1 MEENLRF
8 IKIIYLETVHFNN
21 KLIHLRNKTSAET
34 LTTDRMIPSGRI
46 VHQQKLQIQ
55 NKTNPVEFCFCFSN
69 SKFTTCQD
77 HQNVLNIKHTAH
89 MI

>member
-1 MEENLRF
+1 MGLMEENLRF

-55 NKTNPVEFCFCFSN
+55 NKTNPVELFFS
-69 SKFTTCQD
+69 F
-77 HQNVLNIKHTAH
+77 
-89 MI
+89 

>member
-21 KLIHLRNKTSAET
+21 KLIHLRNKISVET
-34 LTTDRMIPSGRI
+34 LTTDRMIPAGRI

-55 NKTNPVEFCFCFSN
+55 NKTNPVDFFDFFLILSSPPVKITKMC
-69 SKFTTCQD
+69 
-77 HQNVLNIKHTAH
+77 
-89 MI
+89 